1 MLIALTGGIGSG
13 KSTVARRW
21 VALGGTEID
30 ADVLARQVVEP
41 GTAGLAEVVR
51 AFGTEVLNENK
62 SLNRSTAGENYLG
75 SPEKRDFTAGNIAS
89 TNQAEAKKLISEIEG
104 VIIYTIPLLVETN
117 SPLTFDRIVTV
128 SAPETVRIER
138 LVKDRGMTAD
148 EAWSRIEA
156 QATDVERELLA
167 DTVIESDCTLVDL
180 QSRADAVF
188 ASFKN

>member
-41 GTAGLAEVVR
+41 GTKGLAEVVR
-51 AFGTEVLNENK
+51 AFGNEILNEDK
-62 SLNRSTAGENYLG
+62 TLNRSQLARIVFG
-75 SPEKRDFTAGNIAS
+75 SPEKRTALQGILHPLI
-89 TNQAEAKKLISEIEG
+89 QARAQQLISTTEG

-117 SPLTFDRIVTV
+117 SPLVFDRIVTI
-128 SAPETVRIER
+128 SAPEAVRTER
-138 LVKDRGMTAD
+138 LMKDRGMTAD
-148 EAWSRIEA
+148 EVQLRIGA
-156 QATDVERELLA
+156 QATDVERESSA
-167 DTVIESDCTLVDL
+167 DTVIRSDCTFADL

-188 ASFKN
+188 ASFEN

>member
-13 KSTVARRW
+13 KSTVASRW

-62 SLNRSTAGENYLG
+62 SLNRSQLAKIIFG
-75 SPEKRDFTAGNIAS
+75 SPEKRAS
-89 TNQAEAKKLISEIEG
+89 LQAILHPLIQAEAKKLISEIEG